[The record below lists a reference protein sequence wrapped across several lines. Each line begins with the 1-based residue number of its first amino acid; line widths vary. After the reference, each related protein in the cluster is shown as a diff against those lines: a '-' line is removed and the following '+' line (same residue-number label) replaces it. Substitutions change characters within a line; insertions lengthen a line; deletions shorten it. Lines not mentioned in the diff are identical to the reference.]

1 MIKTKV
7 QAHRGFS
14 AIAPENTLPAFRKAV
29 EIGADGIECDIHLTR
44 DGKYV
49 VCHDGSIDRTS
60 NGSGEIS
67 EMTFEELRKFD
78 FGVKFSPEFKGTAI
92 PALEEMLEVVKP
104 LEVINIE
111 IKHFQ
116 HPMGLDAAL
125 NLLYDTLVKMD
136 VLDRVIVSSFNKL
149 SLKRLKQLHGDV
161 YTCLLYTH
169 MSRSAACAQKLG
181 CDAIHPAFEFLSK
194 ATINSA
200 HKRGMKVNCW
210 TPNGED
216 EIEYMIKQGCDG
228 IITNYPDRA
237 LKIIRELNK

>member
-78 FGVKFSPEFKGTAI
+78 FGVKFSPEFKGTTI
-92 PALEEMLEVVKP
+92 PTLEEMLEVVKP
-104 LEVINIE
+104 MEVINIE

-149 SLKRLKQLHGDV
+149 SLKRLKQLHEDV
-161 YTCLLYTH
+161 YTCLLYSH

>member
-1 MIKTKV
+1 MSKTKV

-14 AIAPENTLPAFRKAV
+14 AIAPENTLPAFKKAV
-29 EIGADGIECDIHLTR
+29 EIGADGIECDIHLTK
-44 DGKYV
+44 DGRFV
-49 VCHDGSIDRTS
+49 VCHDGTIDRTS

-67 EMTFEELRKFD
+67 AMTLEELKKFD
-78 FGVKFSPEFKGTAI
+78 FGVRFSEEFKGTRI
-92 PALEEMLEVVKP
+92 PTLEEMLEVVKP
-104 LEVINIE
+104 LEIINIE
-111 IKHFQ
+111 IKRSE

-125 NLLYDTLVKMD
+125 DLFYDILVKTN
-136 VLDRVIVSSFNKL
+136 VLKQVIVSSFDKL
-149 SLKRLKQLHGDV
+149 ALKRLKQLHGDV
-161 YTCLLYTH
+161 YTCLLYSH
-169 MSRSAACAQKLG
+169 MSRSAACAHKLG

-216 EIEYMIKQGCDG
+216 EIGYMVKQGCDG

-237 LKIIRELNK
+237 LKTIREQNK

>member
-1 MIKTKV
+1 MSKTKV

-14 AIAPENTLPAFRKAV
+14 AIAPENTLPAFKKAV
-29 EIGADGIECDIHLTR
+29 EIGADGIECDIHLTK
-44 DGKYV
+44 DGRFV
-49 VCHDGSIDRTS
+49 VCHDGTIDRTS

-67 EMTFEELRKFD
+67 AMTLEELKKFD
-78 FGVKFSPEFKGTAI
+78 FGVRFSEEFKGTRI
-92 PALEEMLEVVKP
+92 PTLEEMLEVVKP
-104 LEVINIE
+104 LEIINIE
-111 IKHFQ
+111 IKRFE

-125 NLLYDTLVKMD
+125 DLFYDILVKTN
-136 VLDRVIVSSFNKL
+136 VLKQVIVSSFDKL
-149 SLKRLKQLHGDV
+149 ALKRLKQLHGDV
-161 YTCLLYTH
+161 YTCLLYSH
-169 MSRSAACAQKLG
+169 MSRSAACAHKLG

-216 EIEYMIKQGCDG
+216 EIGYMVKQGCDG

-237 LKIIRELNK
+237 LKTIREQNK